1 MTQVMCPTTI
11 TASSRGAC
19 MSVAQ
24 QELLLSVLIHQTVIK
39 LLKSPLLAFG
49 VLEQHL
55 SISHQR
61 TTQVLRL

>member
-1 MTQVMCPTTI
+1 
-11 TASSRGAC
+11 